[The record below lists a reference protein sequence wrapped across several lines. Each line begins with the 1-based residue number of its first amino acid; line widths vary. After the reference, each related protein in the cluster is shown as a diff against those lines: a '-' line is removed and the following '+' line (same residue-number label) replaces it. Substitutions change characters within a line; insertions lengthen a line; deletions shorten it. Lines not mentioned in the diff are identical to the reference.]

1 MGWGKNYPQVQQLE
15 PGKTFSVDFDLMRL
29 TSGPL
34 LLPGEF
40 QVRGIYRSA
49 ELKGNHPAKKELTNL
64 WIGEAATEPVKFTL
78 KPRADMTPKPNP
90 VVTSDETLS
99 ACLRH
104 AELVAVGAVVS
115 KPTVTA
121 TGTKSAVRR
130 EEFDFKIAEMLKG
143 KAPGEAV
150 IPVTLDRQVGAN
162 ERPGPKQGE
171 RLVLFLNPLT
181 KWLGTR
187 KPWLAAQVGSDV
199 QPGSSEM
206 IARVKRLV
214 ATTPPPVPGAVQLV
228 TLVNKY
234 LPGYK
239 VHATGN
245 TLTTPDGKEINLAAA
260 RGEWRGHIITLDPK
274 DEGRQLHL
282 RGGHLWRN
290 RTLSGLV
297 LSLNLK
303 VESAAAA
310 EDVSRIIQGLFHGPN
325 LLDTWTVKAEPMEGG
340 WRVTPTYDGPPAQVM
355 EQHPMELIVEE
366 RVLKDV
372 REDDRQFH
380 YLVSGPHPADNVA
393 GPGWGEAVR
402 GLSVRL
408 QADKPVLY
416 LADGPVFRLSLR
428 NLGSEPLA
436 VPESQELGSLEMDG
450 VWYRFAGP
458 HSQLYHVASK
468 RLGPGEQMDNIA
480 VVPLG
485 DWSKDG
491 KAIRPVAGKHRFRFA
506 ISAKRLEP
514 NSGPALRA
522 VSNSV
527 EVEFRWGVAPPPSS
541 PPATNA
547 QPTSK
552 QPEIR
557 AEDVVPA
564 KLSVESKPVEKDGVS
579 VSVSLKPQT
588 ILADE
593 QPQFVVRFKNTN
605 RDYINLYNVD
615 HYWDWEIL
623 FTKTDP
629 HAAEP
634 GPWRLRMNS
643 IPNRRPVGIRQI
655 KAGESTD
662 VVVNL
667 NDPPFTFDF
676 VYAGII
682 KHLIAPV
689 RYLQPGTYRMTVKIA
704 LPLFMGQPFPHHW
717 TGPVLTDA
725 VELTVSEK
733 RANGTPATA
742 AELAAYDDAID
753 RVIKKLDPSG
763 RLGRFGLWTNGGTPF
778 VKLAAGAKAEDV
790 IAAAVNVYLLES
802 KAYRILRV
810 RQVGSDDL
818 AVSAALVKV
827 GGKPKVLVFFSGKG
841 STSWWTRFYDADV
854 VQPAAPAKE
863 PDPNPTKPDLSSQ
876 HPLFQG
882 LMKVGSW

>member
-1 MGWGKNYPQVQQLE
+1 
-15 PGKTFSVDFDLMRL
+15 
-29 TSGPL
+29 
-34 LLPGEF
+34 
-40 QVRGIYRSA
+40 
-49 ELKGNHPAKKELTNL
+49 
-64 WIGEAATEPVKFTL
+64 
-78 KPRADMTPKPNP
+78 
-90 VVTSDETLS
+90 
-99 ACLRH
+99 
-104 AELVAVGAVVS
+104 
-115 KPTVTA
+115 
-121 TGTKSAVRR
+121 
-130 EEFDFKIAEMLKG
+130 
-143 KAPGEAV
+143 
-150 IPVTLDRQVGAN
+150 
-162 ERPGPKQGE
+162 
-171 RLVLFLNPLT
+171 
-181 KWLGTR
+181 
-187 KPWLAAQVGSDV
+187 
-199 QPGSSEM
+199 M

-325 LLDTWTVKAEPMEGG
+325 LLDTWTVKAKPMEGG

-514 NSGPALRA
+514 NSGPAL
-522 VSNSV
+522 
-527 EVEFRWGVAPPPSS
+527 P
-541 PPATNA
+541 
-547 QPTSK
+547 
-552 QPEIR
+552 
-557 AEDVVPA
+557 
-564 KLSVESKPVEKDGVS
+564 
-579 VSVSLKPQT
+579 
-588 ILADE
+588 
-593 QPQFVVRFKNTN
+593 
-605 RDYINLYNVD
+605 
-615 HYWDWEIL
+615 
-623 FTKTDP
+623 
-629 HAAEP
+629 
-634 GPWRLRMNS
+634 
-643 IPNRRPVGIRQI
+643 RR
-655 KAGESTD
+655 E
-662 VVVNL
+662 
-667 NDPPFTFDF
+667 
-676 VYAGII
+676 
-682 KHLIAPV
+682 
-689 RYLQPGTYRMTVKIA
+689 
-704 LPLFMGQPFPHHW
+704 
-717 TGPVLTDA
+717 
-725 VELTVSEK
+725 
-733 RANGTPATA
+733 
-742 AELAAYDDAID
+742 
-753 RVIKKLDPSG
+753 
-763 RLGRFGLWTNGGTPF
+763 
-778 VKLAAGAKAEDV
+778 
-790 IAAAVNVYLLES
+790 
-802 KAYRILRV
+802 
-810 RQVGSDDL
+810 
-818 AVSAALVKV
+818 
-827 GGKPKVLVFFSGKG
+827 
-841 STSWWTRFYDADV
+841 
-854 VQPAAPAKE
+854 
-863 PDPNPTKPDLSSQ
+863 
-876 HPLFQG
+876 
-882 LMKVGSW
+882 